1 MLTDATIQI
10 LRDDTPGCAELIHF
24 NHSGA
29 SLPPKRV
36 TDAVVSHLKRE
47 ALRGPM
53 EAAAQV
59 ADRLSTLRANAT
71 RLIGAEAGEIAFGTS
86 GSAVWGMVFAAL
98 PPLRPGDRIL
108 VGRQEW
114 GGNVATMQRAV
125 ARAGATLE
133 VIPCRDDGSVDAD
146 ALAAMIDDKV
156 RLISLTW
163 LPANGGLINDAE
175 AIGKIANAAGIP
187 YLVDAGQALGQV
199 PIDVAKIGCDVLKA
213 AGRKYIRGPRGT
225 ALLYIRS
232 TFLET
237 LEPVFLDVSSGPLVD
252 WMPELRTDARLF
264 ETSEA
269 SVALHMG
276 LGEAITLASEL
287 GIDAIHNRI
296 GILSAIL
303 RQGLQA
309 VPGVEVRDLGTRQS
323 GLVSFTV
330 EGVSAS
336 NVKSRLAEKSIT
348 IGANG
353 VAYTPFDMTARGLRE
368 IARASVSYFNTV
380 GEVTRLVEA
389 VTQLARIS
397 R

>member
-1 MLTDATIQI
+1 MEVA
-10 LRDDTPGCAELIHF
+10 
-24 NHSGA
+24 
-29 SLPPKRV
+29 
-36 TDAVVSHLKRE
+36 
-47 ALRGPM
+47 AL
-53 EAAAQV
+53 V
-59 ADRLSTLRANAT
+59 ADQLSVLRANAA

-232 TFLET
+232 TFLKT

-252 WMPELRTDARLF
+252 WMPEIRTDARLF

-296 GILSAIL
+296 GILSAML

-309 VPGVEVRDLGTRQS
+309 VPEVEVRDLGTKQS

-336 NVKSRLAEKSIT
+336 YVKSRLAEKSIN

-353 VAYTPFDMTARGLRE
+353 VAYTPFDMTARGLHE

-380 GEVTRLVEA
+380 GEVARLVEA